1 MASVTLPWLDPAIEQ
16 YAAEHSSPPDDLQ
29 RRLIA
34 ETAERA
40 GAAKRMQISPDL
52 GVFIE
57 MVTRLNATR
66 RAVEVG
72 TFTGYSALCVARGL
86 PADGHLLCC
95 DVNETWTA
103 VAQRYWEEAGVA
115 DKIELRL
122 GPAIETLRSLP
133 TEEHLDQAFVDADK
147 SGYPAYY
154 EELLP
159 RLRRGG
165 LIMFDNTLLS
175 GRVLEPDGSDADQ
188 VAMAGLN
195 AALVT
200 DPRVDVVLLP
210 IRDGLTM
217 ARKR

>member
-16 YAAEHSSPPDDLQ
+16 YAAAHSSPPDELQ

-40 GAAKRMQISPDL
+40 GPAKRMQVSPDE
-52 GVFIE
+52 GAFIE
-57 MVTRLNATR
+57 MVTRLNGTR

-72 TFTGYSALCVARGL
+72 TFTGYSALCVARAL
-86 PADGHLLCC
+86 PADGRLLCC
-95 DVNETWTA
+95 DVNEDWTSI
-103 VAQRYWEEAGVA
+103 AQRYWAEAGVA
-115 DKIELRL
+115 DKIELRI
-122 GPAIETLRSLP
+122 GPAIDTLRALP
-133 TEEHLDQAFVDADK
+133 DDEHLDQAFIDADK

-159 RLRRGG
+159 RLRPGG
-165 LIMFDNTLLS
+165 LLMFDNTLLS
-175 GRVLEPDGSDADQ
+175 GAVLEPDESDAHQ
-188 VAMAGLN
+188 VAMAKLN
-195 AALVT
+195 ETLVA

-210 IRDGLTM
+210 IRDGLTL

>member
-1 MASVTLPWLDPAIEQ
+1 MAPVTLPWLNPVIEQ
-16 YAAEHSSPPDDLQ
+16 YAAAHSSPPDDLQ

-40 GAAKRMQISPDL
+40 GPAKRMQISPDL

-57 MVTRLNATR
+57 MVTRLNGAR

-86 PADGHLLCC
+86 PEDGHLLCC

-103 VAQRYWEEAGVA
+103 IAGRYWEEAGVA
-115 DKIELRL
+115 GKIELRI
-122 GPAIETLRSLP
+122 GPAIDTLRALP
-133 TEEHLDQAFVDADK
+133 NEAHLDQAFVDADK

-154 EELLP
+154 EEILP
-159 RLRRGG
+159 RLRPGG

-175 GRVLEPDGSDADQ
+175 GRVLDPDEDDADQ
-188 VAMAGLN
+188 VAMSDLN
-195 AALVT
+195 TALVA